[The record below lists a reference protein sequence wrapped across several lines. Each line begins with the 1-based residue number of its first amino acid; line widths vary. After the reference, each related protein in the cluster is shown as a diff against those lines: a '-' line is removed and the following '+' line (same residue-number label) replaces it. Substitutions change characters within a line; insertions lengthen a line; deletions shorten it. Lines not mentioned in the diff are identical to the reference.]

1 MKLVHK
7 AVAAVVRDQGRGSE
21 LLVFRHPLAGVQ
33 LPKGTVEPKEAYAVA
48 ALRELHEESGL
59 DLALKP
65 QPIGI
70 WHRRMGAGA
79 NKDRQ
84 LEKHIWHIFTLKVRH
99 KLPDHWNHSAV
110 GSPAEEGLVFEF
122 FWRPLGPDLHRDL
135 QPLFAP
141 TVKKIQKYFSAQ
153 VAAVGV

>member
-1 MKLVHK
+1 MKVVHK

-33 LPKGTVEPKEAYAVA
+33 LLKGTVETEEAYAAA

-59 DLALKP
+59 DLALNP

-84 LEKHIWHIFTLKVRH
+84 LEKHIWHIFALKVRH
-99 KLPDHWNHSAV
+99 NLPDHWSHSAV

-122 FWRPLGPDLHRDL
+122 FWRPLGPDLHRDV

-141 TVKKIQKYFSAQ
+141 AVKKIQKYFSAQ
-153 VAAVGV
+153 MAAVGV

>member
-1 MKLVHK
+1 MKVVHK
-7 AVAAVVRDQGRGSE
+7 AVVAVVRDQGRGSE

-33 LPKGTVEPKEAYAVA
+33 LPKGTVEPGEAYAAA

-79 NKDRQ
+79 NKDR
-84 LEKHIWHIFTLKVRH
+84 
-99 KLPDHWNHSAV
+99 
-110 GSPAEEGLVFEF
+110 
-122 FWRPLGPDLHRDL
+122 
-135 QPLFAP
+135 
-141 TVKKIQKYFSAQ
+141 
-153 VAAVGV
+153 